1 MASNR
6 HLYRGKATNIRK
18 RGQVYWLV
26 HLSKV
31 LACSATRLLPIEN
44 GGNDEMID
52 KDDSKTEH
60 KNWISIDKNGDPT
73 ETVYELDDGGEFL
86 EQAKVNAIPNAE
98 EGGHDV
104 VPNVEGEDGPSDG
117 ESGPYIVP
125 KDKVEGYDPYTEAS
139 GDENCEEIQDPNM
152 VRNPENYSKK
162 GDNIQCYNEG
172 VWEVSGK
179 RFPGPDF
186 PL

>member
-1 MASNR
+1 MTIQF
-6 HLYRGKATNIRK
+6 ATSTGIITKN
-18 RGQVYWLV
+18 
-26 HLSKV
+26 
-31 LACSATRLLPIEN
+31 LLPSQN
-44 GGNDEMID
+44 PTGNPVPKI
-52 KDDSKTEH
+52 H
-60 KNWISIDKNGDPT
+60 HNFHVCSIDKNGDPT

-172 VWEVSGK
+172 VWE
-179 RFPGPDF
+179 D
-186 PL
+186 